1 LSNAVKILPHYTYD
15 DYVQWEGHW
24 ELIDG
29 IPYAMSPLPVPEH
42 QRIAGNL
49 LTEFRLPLK
58 NCNKCAVYQPI
69 DYRITDD
76 TILQPDM
83 LVVCGEISKKYLD
96 FPPALVVEILSPSTA
111 LKDRHTK
118 YGIYE
123 SQGIK
128 YYIIIAADKEEV
140 EIYELENGKYQ
151 LKQSGKS
158 FSYDFSFL
166 ECIARVD
173 FKEIW

>member
-1 LSNAVKILPHYTYD
+1 MSSAAQILPHYTYD
-15 DYVQWEGHW
+15 EWVRWEGKW
-24 ELIDG
+24 ELIRG
-29 IPYAMSPLPVPEH
+29 IPYAMSPAPQPKH

-49 LTEFRLPLK
+49 FTEFRLPLK
-58 NCNKCAVYQPI
+58 ACNKCTAYQPI

-83 LVVCGEISKKYLD
+83 LVVCGEITKQYLD
-96 FPPALVVEILSPSTA
+96 FPPTLVVEVLSPATA

-118 YGIYE
+118 YGIYQ

-128 YYIIIAADKEEV
+128 YYIIISPEKEEV
-140 EIYELENGKYQ
+140 EIYELIESEYH
-151 LKQSGKS
+151 LKQSGKN
-158 FSYDFSFL
+158 FVHEFFFP
-166 ECIARVD
+166 ECMARVD

>member
-1 LSNAVKILPHYTYD
+1 VNDPNKIYPHYTYD
-15 DYVQWEGHW
+15 NWVHWEGKW
-24 ELIDG
+24 ELIEG
-29 IPYAMSPLPVPEH
+29 IAHAMSPSPVPKH
-42 QRIAGNL
+42 QRISFNL
-49 LTEFRLPLK
+49 KIAFGVPLRA
-58 NCNKCAVYQPI
+58 CNKCIAYDPI
-69 DYRITDD
+69 DYLVTED

-83 LVVCGEISKKYLD
+83 LVVCGELTKKFLD

-128 YYIIIAADKEEV
+128 YYIIIAPDKEEV
-140 EIYELENGKYQ
+140 EVYELIDGEYH
-151 LKQSGKS
+151 LKQNGRN
-158 FSYDFSFL
+158 FVHEFFFP
-166 ECIARVD
+166 ECNARVD